1 MTRRPERLLPG
12 PSAELVDG
20 LARLEG
26 LLAQAFPLRPKHRA
40 ALPGGVARLSALLTT
55 DRDDLPRDYLAR
67 PEHLAAYLHW
77 FLPWN
82 LYRQGRLLAGLPLD
96 LAAGARLVDLGAGP
110 LTFLLAL
117 WLARPDLR
125 GLPLR
130 YEGVDRAE
138 PALRAGRD
146 LFAAL
151 AGPEG
156 AAWEIATRRGA
167 AGPHTG
173 PGADLVVAANLLNEL
188 EPERGGRRRGP
199 DVQEHERLVLGW
211 ERMVAPGGRLLLIE
225 PGVRPAAA
233 QLVRLR
239 SAALERGW
247 RVEAPCTHAE
257 TCPLPGRRGG
267 AWCHFACDTAGAP
280 RWLEALGRAAKL
292 PKERASLSFLL
303 LQAGGDMPAAGARF
317 RVRVVSD
324 VFDLPAGRRGCY
336 ACGEAGLVLLTLP
349 LRDAEFLPASG
360 DALAVTVPEG
370 AARDGRS
377 GAVVVALGRPRR

>member
-1 MTRRPERLLPG
+1 MTRRPQPLLPG
-12 PSAELVDG
+12 PPADLVDG

-26 LLAQAFPLRPKHRA
+26 LLAEVLPLRPKHRA
-40 ALPGGVARLSALLTT
+40 ALPGGVTRLSAMLTAE
-55 DRDDLPRDYLAR
+55 RDDLPRDYMTR

-82 LYRQGRLLAGLPLD
+82 IYRQGRLLAGLPLD
-96 LAAGARLVDLGAGP
+96 LADGARIVDLGAGP
-110 LTFLLAL
+110 LTFLLSL

-125 GLPLR
+125 GRALR
-130 YEGVDRAE
+130 YEGVDQAE

-151 AGPEG
+151 AGPAAG
-156 AAWEIATRRGA
+156 AWQVTTRRGA
-167 AGPHTG
+167 AGPRPG

-239 SAALERGW
+239 TAALERGW

-303 LQAGGDMPAAGARF
+303 LQAGGGAAAAGARF

-324 VFDLPAGRRGCY
+324 AFDLPGSRRGCY

-349 LRDAEFLPASG
+349 LRDAAFLPASG
-360 DALAVTVPEG
+360 DALSVTVPEG

-377 GAVVVALGRPRR
+377 GAAVVALGRPRT